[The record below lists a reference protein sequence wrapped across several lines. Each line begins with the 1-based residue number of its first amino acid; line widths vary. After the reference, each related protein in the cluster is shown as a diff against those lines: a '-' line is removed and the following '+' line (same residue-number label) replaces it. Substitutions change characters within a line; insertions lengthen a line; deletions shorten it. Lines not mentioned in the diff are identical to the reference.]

1 MLQLN
6 LQEFGY
12 SRQGGSPFTDL
23 KVGASVVALVSAG
36 LGLVMQDKLHEYWHL
51 VVLASLGTLVAFREY
66 LYLRVRMCL
75 CAYACDC
82 MRWSGGFEGGRG
94 RCRISPQSQ
103 TTSSLRNAISLSC
116 RTISAMRGCF
126 RRQRKMTRRKC
137 GSYSRPRLT

>member
-6 LQEFGY
+6 LQELGY

-51 VVLASLGTLVAFREY
+51 VVLASLGTLVAFGEY
-66 LYLRVRMCL
+66 PYLRVRMCL

-82 MRWSGGFEGGRG
+82 MWWSGGFE
-94 RCRISPQSQ
+94 
-103 TTSSLRNAISLSC
+103 
-116 RTISAMRGCF
+116 
-126 RRQRKMTRRKC
+126 
-137 GSYSRPRLT
+137 